1 MLENWADLLVASL
14 ENDRRR
20 KCAVGGAP
28 HPGDRRNLRS
38 GENAKSESYSVIRNS
53 RDEEVCLG

>member
-28 HPGDRRNLRS
+28 HP
-38 GENAKSESYSVIRNS
+38 
-53 RDEEVCLG
+53 LGIAEIFVVGKMPNPSLTV